1 MTFVTHTSDS
11 AATQSLGHKLSALL
25 QGGDVIELI
34 SDLGGGK
41 TTLTQGIVEG
51 LGYTEAVTSPT
62 FTLSQIYSLDSGL
75 EVHHYD
81 LYRLSEGGV
90 LDFEIGEDVDSPNI
104 ITIVEWG
111 DVVAEV
117 LPIDRLQIIL
127 TMDSETSREITI
139 SGTSPRAKAIIEE
152 LKK

>member
-25 QGGDVIELI
+25 RGGDVIELV

-62 FTLSQIYSLDSGL
+62 FTLSQIYHLDSSL

-90 LDFEIGEDVDSPNI
+90 LNFALGEDIASPNV

-117 LPIDRLQIIL
+117 LPANRLQITL
-127 TMDSETSREITI
+127 VMDSETSREITF
-139 SGTSPRAKAIIEE
+139 SGTSPRAETIIEE

>member
-1 MTFVTHTSDS
+1 MIFVTHTSDS

-25 QGGDVIELI
+25 RGGDVIELI

-62 FTLSQIYSLDSGL
+62 FTLSQIYHLESGF

-90 LDFEIGEDVDSPNI
+90 LNFALGEDIASPNV

-111 DVVAEV
+111 DVIADV
-117 LPIDRLQIIL
+117 LPANRLQITL
-127 TMDSETSREITI
+127 VMDSETSREITF
-139 SGTSPRAKAIIEE
+139 SGTSPRAETIIEE